1 MIARLSVGV
10 TLVLSAAVL
19 TGTFALAGQLSP
31 TPAPPASRT
40 IEDLK
45 TAYKGETTAHAK
57 YAAYALKAQE
67 EGYKGAATLF
77 RAAAEAERIHA
88 GNHRAVLVK
97 LGVQP
102 ISGSYRGMPG
112 STAENLRDA
121 IKGESYER
129 DSMYPEMIKHATAEG
144 QTEAVRSLTY
154 ALNAERQHAALYRQ
168 ALANLGRSGT
178 PTVYYVA
185 PTCGAT
191 YANAPPA
198 YCPTCGIP
206 GSRFKRFQ

>member
-10 TLVLSAAVL
+10 TLALCAAVL
-19 TGTFALAGQLSP
+19 TGTLTLAGQLSP
-31 TPAPPASRT
+31 KPVLPASRT

-67 EGYKGAATLF
+67 EGFKGAATLF

-88 GNHRAVLVK
+88 RNHRAVLVK

-102 ISGSYRGMPG
+102 IPGVYRGTPG
-112 STAENLRDA
+112 STAVNLRDA

-129 DSMYPEMIKHATAEG
+129 DTMYPEMIQHATAEG
-144 QTEAVRSLTY
+144 QPEAVRSLTY
-154 ALNAERQHAALYRQ
+154 ALNAETQHAMLYRQ
-168 ALANLGRSGT
+168 ALANLRRGG
-178 PTVYYVA
+178 PATVYYVA

-198 YCPTCGIP
+198 SCPTCGIP
-206 GSRFKRFQ
+206 GSQFKRFR